1 MTAAFATRLAEQ
13 GINANVVAGFHH
25 DHVFVGAS
33 RAVDALEALKELQ
46 VEAAADG

>member
-1 MTAAFATRLAEQ
+1 MTAAFATRLSEQ

-33 RAVDALEALKELQ
+33 RADDALKAMEGLQ
-46 VEAAADG
+46 AEAAAE